1 MQLKINWIFSVNSPF
16 DETAMFVGGGL
27 HPDKIL
33 TVLRHLAESLTR
45 GGVTI
50 RQREGDREEAGDLV
64 MVIQLHCGDAQSEDC
79 QHYHEGW

>member
-1 MQLKINWIFSVNSPF
+1 
-16 DETAMFVGGGL
+16 MFGVPI

-33 TVLRHLAESLTR
+33 TVLRHLAERLTR

-64 MVIQLHCGDAQSEDC
+64 MVIQLHGGDAKS
-79 QHYHEGW
+79 

>member
-1 MQLKINWIFSVNSPF
+1 
-16 DETAMFVGGGL
+16 MFGVPI
-27 HPDKIL
+27 HPDKVL
-33 TVLRHLAESLTR
+33 AVLRHLAESLTR
-45 GGVTI
+45 GGVSI